1 MPESLSLTVP
11 LDSLEATRRVGR
23 AIGAALPR
31 RAVVCFSGEMGSGKT
46 TLIKAICEGL
56 GIAPE
61 TVISPT
67 YTLVNIYPGRWPVYH
82 VDLFRIAAPEALLEL
97 DRDDWI
103 NPDGPTLIE
112 WPGPA
117 LPLLESEPLLRAEL
131 SAPGPERRLLRLGG
145 PSAPYAPV
153 FAALRE
159 AELPGASGS
168 AGTR

>member
-1 MPESLSLTVP
+1 MAESLSLTVP

-67 YTLVNIYPGRWPVYH
+67 YTLVNIYPGRVLVYH
-82 VDLFRIAAPEALLEL
+82 VDLFRIEDSAALLEM
-97 DRDDWI
+97 DRNDWI
-103 NPDGPTLIE
+103 NAAGPTLIE
-112 WPGPA
+112 WPGVARPGGRDDRSA
-117 LPLLESEPLLRAEL
+117 HRAR
-131 SAPGPERRLLRLGG
+131 AP
-145 PSAPYAPV
+145 
-153 FAALRE
+153 
-159 AELPGASGS
+159 
-168 AGTR
+168 